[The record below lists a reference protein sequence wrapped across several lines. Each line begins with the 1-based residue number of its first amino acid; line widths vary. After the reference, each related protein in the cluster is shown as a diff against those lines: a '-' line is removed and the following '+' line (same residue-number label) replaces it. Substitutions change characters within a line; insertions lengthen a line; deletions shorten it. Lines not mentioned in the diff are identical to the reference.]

1 MSSQTIAFRLDLRIH
16 GLRSTIRAMGQ
27 KVKKIVSST
36 LFHYFE
42 VKKKMGYYTDHEVRR
57 IFLTTIFLECELYIL
72 FHLVQESPL
81 GHFNNTLDP

>member
-42 VKKKMGYYTDHEVRR
+42 VKKKIG
-57 IFLTTIFLECELYIL
+57 IL
-72 FHLVQESPL
+72 H
-81 GHFNNTLDP
+81 